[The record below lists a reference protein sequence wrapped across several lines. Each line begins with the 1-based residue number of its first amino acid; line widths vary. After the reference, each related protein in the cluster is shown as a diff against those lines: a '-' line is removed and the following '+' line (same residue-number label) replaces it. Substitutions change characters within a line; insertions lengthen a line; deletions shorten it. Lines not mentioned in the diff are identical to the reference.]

1 MADWAV
7 HISREH
13 YKEAD
18 LWAGRG
24 VKGREA
30 EWVDTANV
38 VWYEVT
44 GLCGFW
50 DGSCESGT
58 CGGGVMIQAFTET
71 LGWAPIHK
79 KCGPVLGRNYLD
91 AELCGCGMLMEIL
104 NSVDRQEYA
113 IDVVTFLSPAICIF
127 RRRPAL
133 KTATGELLKHHGWG
147 P

>member
-1 MADWAV
+1 MQPHRIFCRIGGAGVLIYNNVWL
-7 HISREH
+7 IGRYTSREH

-58 CGGGVMIQAFTET
+58 CGAGVMIQAFTET
-71 LGWAPIHK
+71 LGWALIHK

-91 AELCGCGMLMEIL
+91 AELCGCGMLMEI
-104 NSVDRQEYA
+104 
-113 IDVVTFLSPAICIF
+113 
-127 RRRPAL
+127 
-133 KTATGELLKHHGWG
+133 
-147 P
+147 